1 MRNWLL
7 FIGILSLSLVS
18 FTNVESKQI
27 LRQDQQTKEKQNVSV
42 GDTLTW
48 KKLGQIKFV
57 KKQHKD
63 YGMIDYPV
71 ISPEIKFRHNKKVI
85 ITGFIVPIDNVNYA
99 ISKNV
104 FASCFFCG
112 KAGPETIAGLKFRD
126 GKKKLR
132 TDQYVTISGT
142 LKINETD
149 VDNWMYNLE
158 DVVILKGE

>member
-1 MRNWLL
+1 MGKWLF
-7 FIGILSLSLVS
+7 FISIVSLSLMSFKGADFSLNKSDNNFKSVVS
-18 FTNVESKQI
+18 
-27 LRQDQQTKEKQNVSV
+27 
-42 GDTLTW
+42 DTLTW

-63 YGMIDYPV
+63 YGLVDYPV
-71 ISPEIKFRHNKKVI
+71 ISPEIKMRNNKKVI
-85 ITGFIVPIDNVNYA
+85 ISGFIVPIDNVNYA

-112 KAGPETIAGLKFRD
+112 KAGPETIAGLKFKA
-126 GKKKLR
+126 GKLKLR
-132 TDQYVTISGT
+132 TDQFVTIVGT

-158 DVVILKGE
+158 DVVIVKGN

>member
-1 MRNWLL
+1 MRKW
-7 FIGILSLSLVS
+7 IILITLVSLTLVS
-18 FTNVESKQI
+18 FNKIEKRIISEHFHQKII
-27 LRQDQQTKEKQNVSV
+27 LN
-42 GDTLTW
+42 DTLNW
-48 KKLGQIKFV
+48 KKLGYIKFV

-71 ISPEIKFRHNKKVI
+71 ISPEIKMRNNKRVI
-85 ITGFIVPIDNVNYA
+85 ISGFIVPIDNVNYA

-112 KAGPETIAGLKFRD
+112 KAGPETIAGLKFKE

-142 LKINETD
+142 LKLNETD
-149 VDNWMYNLE
+149 VDNWMYNLI

>member
-1 MRNWLL
+1 MGKWLFFVSMISFSL
-7 FIGILSLSLVS
+7 LSFKEVNFYGTKS
-18 FTNVESKQI
+18 T
-27 LRQDQQTKEKQNVSV
+27 DKEKLVVS
-42 GDTLTW
+42 DTLTW

-63 YGMIDYPV
+63 YGLVDYPV
-71 ISPEIKFRHNKKVI
+71 ISPEIKIRNNKKVVI
-85 ITGFIVPIDNVNYA
+85 SGFIVPIDNVNYA

-112 KAGPETIAGLKFRD
+112 KAGPETIAGLKFKA
-126 GKKKLR
+126 GKVKLR
-132 TDQYVTISGT
+132 TDQFVTIVGT

-158 DVVILKGE
+158 DVIIVKGT

>member
-1 MRNWLL
+1 MRRWII
-7 FIGILSLSLVS
+7 FITLVNFTFVS
-18 FTNVESKQI
+18 FNKKD
-27 LRQDQQTKEKQNVSV
+27 RKKEKVFQRIAISN
-42 GDTLTW
+42 DTLTW
-48 KKLGQIKFV
+48 KKLGYIKFI

-71 ISPEIKFRHNKKVI
+71 ISPEIKMRNNKKI
-85 ITGFIVPIDNVNYA
+85 IISGFIVPIDNINYA

-112 KAGPETIAGLKFRD
+112 KAGPETIAGLKFKEA
-126 GKKKLR
+126 KKKLR

-149 VDNWMYNLE
+149 VDNWMYNLV

>member
-1 MRNWLL
+1 MGKWLF
-7 FIGILSLSLVS
+7 FISIVSLSLLSFKGADFSLNKSNNNFKSVVS
-18 FTNVESKQI
+18 
-27 LRQDQQTKEKQNVSV
+27 
-42 GDTLTW
+42 DTLTW

-63 YGMIDYPV
+63 YGLVDYPV
-71 ISPEIKFRHNKKVI
+71 ISPEIKMRNNKKVI
-85 ITGFIVPIDNVNYA
+85 ISGFIVPIDNVNYA

-112 KAGPETIAGLKFRD
+112 KAGPETIAGLKFKA
-126 GKKKLR
+126 GKLKLR
-132 TDQYVTISGT
+132 TDQFVTIVGT

-158 DVVILKGE
+158 DVVIVKGN

>member
-1 MRNWLL
+1 MGKWLF
-7 FIGILSLSLVS
+7 FISIVSLSLLS
-18 FTNVESKQI
+18 FKGADFSLNKSNNNFK
-27 LRQDQQTKEKQNVSV
+27 SV
-42 GDTLTW
+42 FSDTLTW

-63 YGMIDYPV
+63 YGLVDYPV
-71 ISPEIKFRHNKKVI
+71 ISPEIKMRNNKKVI
-85 ITGFIVPIDNVNYA
+85 ISGFIVPIDNVNYA

-112 KAGPETIAGLKFRD
+112 KAGPETIAGLKFKA
-126 GKKKLR
+126 GKLKLR
-132 TDQYVTISGT
+132 TDQFVTIVGT

-158 DVVILKGE
+158 DVVIVKGN

>member
-1 MRNWLL
+1 MGKWLFFVSMISFSL
-7 FIGILSLSLVS
+7 LSFKEVNFYGNNS
-18 FTNVESKQI
+18 T
-27 LRQDQQTKEKQNVSV
+27 DKEKLIVS
-42 GDTLTW
+42 DTLTW

-63 YGMIDYPV
+63 YGLVDYPV
-71 ISPEIKFRHNKKVI
+71 ISPEIKIRNNKKVVI
-85 ITGFIVPIDNVNYA
+85 SGFIVPIDNVNYA

-112 KAGPETIAGLKFRD
+112 KAGPETIAGLKFKA
-126 GKKKLR
+126 GKVKLR
-132 TDQYVTISGT
+132 TDQFVTIVGT

-158 DVVILKGE
+158 DVIIVKGN

>member
-1 MRNWLL
+1 MGKWLF
-7 FIGILSLSLVS
+7 FISIVSLSLLSFKGADFSLNKSNNNFRSVVS
-18 FTNVESKQI
+18 
-27 LRQDQQTKEKQNVSV
+27 
-42 GDTLTW
+42 DTLTW

-63 YGMIDYPV
+63 YGLVDYPV
-71 ISPEIKFRHNKKVI
+71 ISPEIKMRNNKKVI
-85 ITGFIVPIDNVNYA
+85 ISGFIVPIDNVNYA

-112 KAGPETIAGLKFRD
+112 KAGPETIAGLKFKA
-126 GKKKLR
+126 GKLKLR
-132 TDQYVTISGT
+132 TDQFVTIVGT

-158 DVVILKGE
+158 DVVIVKGN

>member
-1 MRNWLL
+1 MGKWLF
-7 FIGILSLSLVS
+7 FISIVSLSLLSFKGADFSLNKSDNNFKSVVS
-18 FTNVESKQI
+18 
-27 LRQDQQTKEKQNVSV
+27 
-42 GDTLTW
+42 DTLTW

-63 YGMIDYPV
+63 YGLVDYPV
-71 ISPEIKFRHNKKVI
+71 ISPEIKMRNNKKVI
-85 ITGFIVPIDNVNYA
+85 ISGFIVPIDNVNYA

-112 KAGPETIAGLKFRD
+112 KAGPETIAGLKFKA
-126 GKKKLR
+126 GKLKLR
-132 TDQYVTISGT
+132 TDQFVTIVGT

-158 DVVILKGE
+158 DVVIVKGN

>member
-1 MRNWLL
+1 MGKWLF
-7 FIGILSLSLVS
+7 FITVISLSLLS
-18 FTNVESKQI
+18 FKRNDFSEDV
-27 LRQDQQTKEKQNVSV
+27 LRMQVKSV
-42 GDTLTW
+42 ASDTLTW

-63 YGMIDYPV
+63 YGLVDYPV
-71 ISPEIKFRHNKKVI
+71 ISPEIKMRNNKKVVI
-85 ITGFIVPIDNVNYA
+85 SGFIVPIDNVNYA

-112 KAGPETIAGLKFRD
+112 KAGPETIAGLKFRE
-126 GKKKLR
+126 GKLKLR
-132 TDQYVTISGT
+132 TDQFVTIVGT

-158 DVVILKGE
+158 DVVIVKGN

>member
-1 MRNWLL
+1 MRKWVFLIIVLSGALL
-7 FIGILSLSLVS
+7 S
-18 FTNVESKQI
+18 FKKSDNVVLKYETSPP
-27 LRQDQQTKEKQNVSV
+27 VV
-42 GDTLTW
+42 FGDTLTW

-63 YGMIDYPV
+63 YGMVDYPV
-71 ISPEIKFRHNKKVI
+71 INPEIKMRHNKKI
-85 ITGFIVPIDNVNYA
+85 IISGFIVPIDNVNYA

-112 KAGPETIAGLKFRD
+112 KAGPETIVGLKFRE

-132 TDQYVTISGT
+132 TDQYVTIVGT

-158 DVVILKGE
+158 DVVIVKGE

>member
-1 MRNWLL
+1 MRKWIVLIAMVS
-7 FIGILSLSLVS
+7 FTLVS
-18 FTNVESKQI
+18 FKKANNNIQKTFQKITVTN
-27 LRQDQQTKEKQNVSV
+27 
-42 GDTLTW
+42 DTLTW
-48 KKLGQIKFV
+48 KKLGYIKFV

-71 ISPEIKFRHNKKVI
+71 ISPEIKIRNNKKVI
-85 ITGFIVPIDNVNYA
+85 ISGFIVPIDNVNYA

-112 KAGPETIAGLKFRD
+112 KAGPETIAGLKFKE

-132 TDQYVTISGT
+132 TDQYVTISGI

-149 VDNWMYNLE
+149 VDNWMYNLV